1 MRLAASGSSR
11 VGVAASAGEAGARRP
26 ARVGPHPAL
35 AALPALPLIAWVV
48 VFIMVPM
55 GTMAVFSFWR
65 YHNFDLEP
73 VWNLGNYRAV
83 LTQPVYARVMGRTLE
98 IAALV
103 TVGCVAIAYPL
114 AYFLARRT

>member
-1 MRLAASGSSR
+1 MGAESDRP
-11 VGVAASAGEAGARRP
+11 AGARRA
-26 ARVGPHPAL
+26 ARSGPHPAM
-35 AALPALPLIAWVV
+35 AMLPALPLMAWIA
-48 VFIMVPM
+48 VFIVVPM

-73 VWNLGNYRAV
+73 VWNIDNYRAV

-103 TVGCVAIAYPL
+103 TVGCVALAYPF
-114 AYFLARRT
+114 A